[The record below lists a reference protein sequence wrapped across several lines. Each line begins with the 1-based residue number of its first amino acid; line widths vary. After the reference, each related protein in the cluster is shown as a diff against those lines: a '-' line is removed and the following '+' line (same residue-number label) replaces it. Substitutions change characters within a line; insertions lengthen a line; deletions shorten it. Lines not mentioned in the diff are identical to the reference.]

1 MSMLDQ
7 CPSCGGICGY
17 TKKTG
22 CQYRAEPVKSEWQP
36 IETAPK
42 DGKAFLMFLPG
53 YGGYVADQRYKVLH
67 YIGWG
72 GGVWSDGG
80 MGKYSIDE
88 PTHWMPL
95 PEAPK

>member
-42 DGKAFLMFLPG
+42 DGTSFLVWRAGRFNSVDKTCWYAG
-53 YGGYVADQRYKVLH
+53 EVLQPSKEH
-67 YIGWG
+67 
-72 GGVWSDGG
+72 
-80 MGKYSIDE
+80 IDSC
-88 PTHWMPL
+88 THWMPL
-95 PEAPK
+95 PESPHD